1 MEAKL
6 GIQAGE
12 EAKCETLTSFRNN
25 GFTDRKIAKELALI
39 AFSDIQDY
47 VTVDEGGSLQVLPL
61 SDLKKHKS
69 RAIKKIK
76 EKATI
81 KESNDGKSTVRY
93 SSLEFEL
100 HDKLEAIK
108 TAIDCMGIKKPAKYD
123 VNIAGRVDFSKFSNE
138 ELDAA
143 IQHLSSTAAKY

>member
-1 MEAKL
+1 MLAMVDADIDIKAAEKA
-6 GIQAGE
+6 I
-12 EAKCETLTSFRNN
+12 CDTLTSFRSS

-81 KESNDGKSTVRY
+81 KESNDGKSTVKY

-108 TAIDCMGIKKPAKYD
+108 TAIDCMGIKKPSKLD
-123 VNIAGRVDFSKFSNE
+123 VNMGGNIMATV
-138 ELDAA
+138 
-143 IQHLSSTAAKY
+143 AKVLTEGK